1 MGKPRLILYDTCN
14 YRDYPVGGQVTSIK
28 NFLRFLS
35 QEYPEHT
42 GEVLLVG
49 VSCDASEVGKVKR
62 ISTGGGEYSFL
73 AVTQASA
80 DLSKVKKSLRLEY
93 VKGLWK
99 YRKLIGLTREDCN
112 YIHTPEA
119 FGAVRFLRPG
129 AICYVFSH
137 GTYLDMW
144 QRVRFFKKAPF
155 IRKAFQGFLV
165 HAYW

>member
-62 ISTGGGEYSFL
+62 ISTGGGEY
-73 AVTQASA
+73 
-80 DLSKVKKSLRLEY
+80 LS
-93 VKGLWK
+93 
-99 YRKLIGLTREDCN
+99 LIHISEPTR
-112 YIHTPEA
+112 
-119 FGAVRFLRPG
+119 R
-129 AICYVFSH
+129 S
-137 GTYLDMW
+137 
-144 QRVRFFKKAPF
+144 
-155 IRKAFQGFLV
+155 
-165 HAYW
+165 